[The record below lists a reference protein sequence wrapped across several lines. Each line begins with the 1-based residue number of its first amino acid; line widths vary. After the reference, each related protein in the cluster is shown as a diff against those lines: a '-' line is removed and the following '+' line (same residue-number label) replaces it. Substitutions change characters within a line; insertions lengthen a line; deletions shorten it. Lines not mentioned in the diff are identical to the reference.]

1 MLFRIGMENNLE
13 GRSLAWVL
21 GHPGCFAYGSDQ
33 TAALQAAPAAIQ
45 DYIAW
50 IGAHIDD
57 NWLEPGEINV
67 RLVETFEVYSINED
81 YELQEDGYE
90 INAWFRHDW
99 RPLTPDD
106 IAQGLYLLNMSRM
119 ELMQTVKDLSP
130 AQLDEKLPDERWS
143 IAGVLA
149 HIGGAEWWYM
159 DRLGLAYPR
168 KEVPEDPFERLIAI
182 RNHLVKTLPAL
193 VESRQVV
200 GIDGEFW
207 SPRKML
213 RRAVWHERDHTDHIR
228 RLLSMT

>member
-33 TAALQAAPAAIQ
+33 TTALQAAPAAIQ

-57 NWLEPGEINV
+57 NWLEPDEINV
-67 RLVETFEVYSINED
+67 RLDETFDVYSINED

-106 IAQGLYLLNMSRM
+106 VAHGGYLLTMSRM
-119 ELMQTVKDLSP
+119 DLMQIVKDLNP
-130 AQLDEKLPDERWS
+130 AQLDEKLPGERWS
-143 IAGVLA
+143 IAGILG

-168 KEVPEDPFERLIAI
+168 KEVPEDPFKRLDAI

-193 VESRQVV
+193 VESRQVA

-213 RRAVWHERDHTDHIR
+213 RRAVWHERDHTDHIHK
-228 RLLSMT
+228 LLSAT